1 MKPFYSNKGAST
13 SKITLIE
20 NDKIVSE
27 DIEVANALN
36 IFFSESVKSLDI
48 VEAIT

>member
-1 MKPFYSNKGAST
+1 MKPFFSNKGAST

-27 DIEVANALN
+27 DIEVANVLN
-36 IFFSESVKSLDI
+36 TFLANQSNH
-48 VEAIT
+48 